1 MKYSMDKYNIHQKH
15 IEELLKEY
23 EDWSGYVTSSV
34 KYDFT
39 RFNMY
44 FNGASEPEHLLMT
57 LRGSKVTIAEAR
69 SRLLRLFEAIEELEK
84 EFEDEVNHAE

>member
-1 MKYSMDKYNIHQKH
+1 MKYDIDKYNIHEKH
-15 IEELLKEY
+15 IEELLKEC
-23 EDWSGYVTSSV
+23 EEWTGYVSSSV

-44 FNGASEPEHLLMT
+44 FSDMSEDMRVVDS

-69 SRLLRLFEAIEELEK
+69 SRLLRLWEAIDALEK
-84 EFEDEVNHAE
+84 EFEDEVNNAG

>member
-15 IEELLKEY
+15 IEELLKEC